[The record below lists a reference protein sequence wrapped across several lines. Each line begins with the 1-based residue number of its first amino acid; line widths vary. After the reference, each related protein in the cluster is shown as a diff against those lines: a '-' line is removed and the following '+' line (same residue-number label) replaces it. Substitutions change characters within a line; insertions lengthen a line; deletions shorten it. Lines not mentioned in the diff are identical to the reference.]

1 MKKILLNAFAFMFA
15 TIFLQIPNFAHANEE
30 TVGEKVS
37 ETASDAGKTVKKGA
51 RAVKDKSCHMV
62 KGKMQCAG
70 EKVKHKAQNAAD
82 EIEDKVEDVK
92 K

>member
-1 MKKILLNAFAFMFA
+1 MKRILLNAFAFMFA
-15 TIFLQIPNFAHANEE
+15 TVFLHLPNFANANEE
-30 TVGEKVS
+30 TISEKAGEA
-37 ETASDAGKTVKKGA
+37 ASDTGKAVKKGT
-51 RAVKDKSCHMV
+51 RAVKDKTCHMV